1 MEEIVHIK
9 LKEKGLNE
17 TDAVNPSK
25 DLPPFTY
32 TRGETRGF
40 LFDEDELREME
51 DEETDEMST
60 AERGL
65 AEAIWNDDGVELVSL
80 AKTICEKPLAKA
92 DLNADN
98 ARDEETLNPSYAARL
113 LHLACKL
120 DSVECARVLIEGDT
134 GVVVRINEMDGFG
147 RTPLQNAAEMHSAKC
162 IELLLRKNAR
172 TDLRSRDGSSCLALE
187 IALSSKRMQVD
198 WSPSDSIEELLT
210 LLRERDFSAIRLLVE
225 RTRGVAEIAD
235 ANAMAGRV
243 TALAVLL
250 LVAADKF
257 TAPVTVRGEGGFSR
271 KSSRTVYD
279 SVLGEALTLGTRTKA
294 ASSGSRLGGNRLA
307 DGWES
312 TQSCR
317 EKRKALLREIE
328 LLHVFGA
335 VPRGSSDDENAVA
348 PLLRACQVVGDETVI
363 KLLLKEN
370 PDVNETDLDGNSSLH
385 WCLRGGF
392 SSQDPRIVWLLLKHG
407 ARVSHRNKLGLT
419 PVHVA
424 AAKGNYQALQILLL
438 HAPECVDLAS
448 ETKETPLFFAVKNG
462 FIDCAQLLLRFG
474 ANSQAFNLRRQ
485 RPIDMAKSQDMR
497 FILSP
502 TSRGFDEFVIN
513 EEAYEEVKDEAAAT
527 ERPNSSHSQP
537 KTGVCRYFES
547 QGGCVRGA
555 RCYYA
560 HGEGELKGVM
570 GCSLELKQAAFKC
583 VTKLPKDFRRKVFI
597 GGLPPS
603 VDSDYLKEFFAA
615 EFGPVEE
622 AVVIGM
628 QAGDHVQSRGFG
640 FVTFKEEA
648 TVAAALET
656 HFVTIFGKKVE
667 IKGAVAKATIPKES
681 SKTPSLQ
688 PQLLQDHDTRNTK
701 SASWA
706 EGQLYSTPKTVAA
719 DEQMPKPDGQLSVQN
734 LPPWLSKF
742 RKWLPVFLKEACKRL
757 GEGEWYPLSS
767 LKGDFRATCGM
778 ELDHASLGFLKLSD
792 FMRALPGICRMRVVP
807 VGAGPATHMV
817 LLPSLSQP
825 RHELLSP
832 PSRHQQ
838 PLPVGDIRVSPEVHP
853 PLNSD
858 ELPNSPSISEL
869 GEIASWLTES
879 QPLEKDCID
888 SMGSD
893 ERGAN
898 LSGRDLFDPGFLRP
912 GYTRLS
918 NMEYMIRRSA
928 GHGGTS
934 GWIPPI
940 QLPNLLPGS
949 SDTPS
954 VTYFQR
960 QWDHGLLERG
970 YCIVCQSREGSL
982 ALIPCLHKACET
994 CMATRAPRTCV
1005 ICNAVVRGFEPCV
1018 HPGINLCKHP
1028 PSDTDYPSL
1037 RMGGSPSP
1045 HHSLVPTSS
1054 SLGARPT
1061 AGVSTC
1067 QFKFACQGD
1076 KATVICL
1083 PCAHRIACRQCVPD
1097 LKRVLKTC
1105 AACGHA
1111 VERIAFVDG

>member
-1 MEEIVHIK
+1 MGVPGVKNGSLFLIPQIVHIK

-17 TDAVNPSK
+17 TDAVNPSR

-51 DEETDEMST
+51 DEETVEMST
-60 AERGL
+60 TERGL
-65 AEAIWNDDGVELVSL
+65 AEAIWKDDGVELVSL
-80 AKTICEKPLAKA
+80 AKTICEKALAKA
-92 DLNADN
+92 DPNADN
-98 ARDEETLNPSYAARL
+98 VRDEETLNPSYAARL

-134 GVVVRINEMDGFG
+134 GAAVRINEMDGFG

-172 TDLRSRDGSSCLALE
+172 TDLRSRDESSCLPLE

-210 LLRERDFSAIRLLVE
+210 LLRERDFTAIRLLVE
-225 RTRGVAEIAD
+225 RTRGVAEIAY

-257 TAPVTVRGEGGFSR
+257 TAPVTVRGEGGFSG

-294 ASSGSRLGGNRLA
+294 ASSGRRLDGNRLL

-335 VPRGSSDDENAVA
+335 VPRSSSNDEKAVA
-348 PLLRACQVVGDETVI
+348 PLLRACQAGDETVI

-385 WCLRGGF
+385 WCLRVG
-392 SSQDPRIVWLLLKHG
+392 SSSRDPRIVWLLLKHG

-424 AAKGNYQALQILLL
+424 AGKGNYQALQKILLL

-462 FIDCAQLLLRFG
+462 FIDCAQILLRFG
-474 ANSQAFNLRRQ
+474 ANSQALNLRRQ

-502 TSRGFDEFVIN
+502 TSRGFHEFVLN
-513 EEAYEEVKDEAAAT
+513 EEAYEEVRDEAAVT

-537 KTGVCRYFES
+537 KTGICRYFES

-560 HGEGELKGVM
+560 HGKGELKGVM
-570 GCSLELKQAAFKC
+570 GCSLELKQAPFNF

-628 QAGDHVQSRGFG
+628 QAGDRVQSRGFG
-640 FVTFKEEA
+640 FVTFKQEA

-667 IKGAVAKATIPKES
+667 IKGAVAKTTIPKES
-681 SKTPSLQ
+681 SKIPSLQ
-688 PQLLQDHDTRNTK
+688 PQLLQDTRNTK

-706 EGQLYSTPKTVAA
+706 EGQLYSTLKTDAA
-719 DEQMPKPDGQLSVQN
+719 DEQMPKPDGQLSLQN

-742 RKWLPVFLKEACKRL
+742 RKWLPVFLEEACKRL

-807 VGAGPATHMV
+807 VGSGPATHMV
-817 LLPSLSQP
+817 LLPSLSRP
-825 RHELLSP
+825 HHEQLSP
-832 PSRHQQ
+832 LSRHKQ
-838 PLPVGDIRVSPEVHP
+838 PLLVTDIQVSTEVHHL
-853 PLNSD
+853 PLNPD

-869 GEIASWLTES
+869 SEDASWLAQS

-888 SMGSD
+888 STGSD

-898 LSGRDLFDPGFLRP
+898 ISGRDIFEPGFLRP
-912 GYTRLS
+912 GYTHSS
-918 NMEYMIRRSA
+918 NVEYMIQRSA
-928 GHGGTS
+928 GHGGTG

-949 SDTPS
+949 SDPPFT
-954 VTYFQR
+954 TYFQR
-960 QWDHGLLERG
+960 QWDHGLVRMPL
-970 YCIVCQSREGSL
+970 
-982 ALIPCLHKACET
+982 PK
-994 CMATRAPRTCV
+994 RT
-1005 ICNAVVRGFEPCV
+1005 
-1018 HPGINLCKHP
+1018 
-1028 PSDTDYPSL
+1028 S
-1037 RMGGSPSP
+1037 
-1045 HHSLVPTSS
+1045 
-1054 SLGARPT
+1054 
-1061 AGVSTC
+1061 
-1067 QFKFACQGD
+1067 
-1076 KATVICL
+1076 
-1083 PCAHRIACRQCVPD
+1083 
-1097 LKRVLKTC
+1097 
-1105 AACGHA
+1105 
-1111 VERIAFVDG
+1111 